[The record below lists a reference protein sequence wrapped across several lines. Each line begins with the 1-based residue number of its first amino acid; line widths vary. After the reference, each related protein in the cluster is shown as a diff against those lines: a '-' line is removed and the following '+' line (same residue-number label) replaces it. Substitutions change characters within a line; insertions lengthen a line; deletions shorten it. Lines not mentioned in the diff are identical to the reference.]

1 MSADSVISAMRAL
14 EFSDAQILSVVSE
27 MERQRKETAREANAR
42 RQREYRERNANN
54 THNAVTGV
62 TGVTGDIVTDDSLYN
77 ERASAPVC
85 SNGSSLRSEP
95 VSLKPNPSGLSKAER
110 KPAAR
115 KSALAEDAQPTE
127 QDKFMAAENG
137 LSNEEFREEWR
148 DFRDYHCSRGN
159 LMKNWH
165 LAWATW
171 VRKGRKFKSR
181 AGPMKHDKHSPM
193 NQAAIEIVQELN
205 NEIERETRSYAGDGA
220 TVIDMFAASR

>member
-1 MSADSVISAMRAL
+1 
-14 EFSDAQILSVVSE
+14 
-27 MERQRKETAREANAR
+27 
-42 RQREYRERNANN
+42 
-54 THNAVTGV
+54 
-62 TGVTGDIVTDDSLYN
+62 
-77 ERASAPVC
+77 
-85 SNGSSLRSEP
+85 
-95 VSLKPNPSGLSKAER
+95 LSKAER